1 VTDLLIGDARTP
13 PLEQTTPRPATAAAP
28 ARLAFIDGLRGVAIL
43 MVLLYHG
50 WVHTIRTPIHAAVG
64 SWSLDLTYPLHYG
77 YLGVHL
83 FLVLSG
89 FCLTYPL
96 ARGGAAGM
104 RLQLGRFFQRRAWR
118 ILPPFY
124 VALAAFAVVR
134 VVEGLLMA
142 ALGRSGDAHDGVTA
156 GQVLAHLFM
165 VHNLSPAWL
174 GTINGSFWS
183 LALEWQLYLVFPLL
197 VWGIRRWGL
206 LPTLGAVL
214 ILTLTYRSWVF
225 VTKDTTRMD
234 VAYFYCYALPG
245 RLFEFALG
253 MMAAVLLA
261 RRTSA
266 ASVRWNGAV
275 GLAALGLGAL
285 GLSVTN
291 GWSPYSPVTDV
302 IWGLAF
308 FCLVMWAGRRSAGGG
323 SWLEWRPLEALGII
337 SYSVYLIHEPF
348 IRAGYKLLGSRL
360 PSPTVALLFFEL
372 AVVPLLIGLGW
383 LFFRLVEARFIRM
396 GKARAG
402 APPAGGSDGV
412 VRQLEEM
419 EPRVVEPSREA
430 ELVRS

>member
-1 VTDLLIGDARTP
+1 VTDLLSHATRTP
-13 PLEQTTPRPATAAAP
+13 PLQTGSPREAPTAAP
-28 ARLAFIDGLRGVAIL
+28 SRLAFIDGLRGLAIL

-50 WVHTIRTPIHAAVG
+50 WVHTIQAPIRAGVG
-64 SWSLDLTYPLHYG
+64 AWTVDLTYPLHYG

-96 ARGGAAGM
+96 ARGGTAGM

-124 VALAAFAVVR
+124 VALAVFALMR
-134 VVEGLLMA
+134 VLEAPLMA
-142 ALGRSGDAHDGVTA
+142 ALGRSGDGHAGVTL
-156 GQVLAHLFM
+156 GQVLAHVFM

-214 ILTLTYRSWVF
+214 VLTVSYRTWAF
-225 VTKDTTRMD
+225 ATKDTTRLD
-234 VAYFYCYALPG
+234 IAYFYCYALPG

-253 MMAAVLLA
+253 MTAAVLLA
-261 RRTSA
+261 RRTGVVSA
-266 ASVRWNGAV
+266 RWNGGI
-275 GLAALGLGAL
+275 GLVALTLGAL
-285 GLSVTN
+285 GLTVTN
-291 GWSPYSPVTDV
+291 AWSPYSPVTDV

-308 FCLVMWAGRRSAGGG
+308 FCLVLWAGGRAAGGG
-323 SWLEWRPLEALGII
+323 SWLEWRPLEALGVI
-337 SYSVYLIHEPF
+337 SYSVYLIHEPL
-348 IRAGYKLLGSRL
+348 IRAGYMVLRSRL

-402 APPAGGSDGV
+402 APPSSGSGGV
-412 VRQLEEM
+412 IRQLEEM
-419 EPRVVEPSREA
+419 EPRLTEPAREA
-430 ELVRS
+430 ELARS